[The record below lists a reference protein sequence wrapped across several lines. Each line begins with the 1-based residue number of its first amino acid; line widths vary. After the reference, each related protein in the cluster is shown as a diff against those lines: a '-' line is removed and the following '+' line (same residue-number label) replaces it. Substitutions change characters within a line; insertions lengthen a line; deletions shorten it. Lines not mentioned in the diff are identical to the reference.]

1 MGDMF
6 KQAIFDEQLRSTL
19 HGWAETIRKRK
30 KPKTFGVSSF
40 MKVINSKSETSVSGS
55 RIQMQNT
62 TLEADG
68 SSGVAERPVA
78 LEWIALESKEPAVYY
93 TNLPRTSG
101 VSSHDPGLIQAFVS
115 TKFFSKF
122 CTVWCL
128 YIVFNMTVHNATQW
142 LITWYHEVGLNIC

>member
-78 LEWIALESKEPAVYY
+78 LE
-93 TNLPRTSG
+93 
-101 VSSHDPGLIQAFVS
+101 
-115 TKFFSKF
+115 
-122 CTVWCL
+122 
-128 YIVFNMTVHNATQW
+128 
-142 LITWYHEVGLNIC
+142 

>member
-30 KPKTFGVSSF
+30 EPKTFGVSSF
-40 MKVINSKSETSVSGS
+40 MKVINSKSKTSVSGS

-68 SSGVAERPVA
+68 RSGVAERPVA
-78 LEWIALESKEPAVYY
+78 LE
-93 TNLPRTSG
+93 
-101 VSSHDPGLIQAFVS
+101 
-115 TKFFSKF
+115 
-122 CTVWCL
+122 
-128 YIVFNMTVHNATQW
+128 
-142 LITWYHEVGLNIC
+142 